1 MFVALF
7 ADGGSRGNPGPSAY
21 GFFILEVDTLENL
34 EKAGNIEFRQQLI
47 EAGYAETVAL
57 EGLYIG
63 VTTNNQAEWQGLVF
77 GLEAACKLYNPAD
90 INLIAYL
97 DSELVVKQVR
107 GEYKVKKEEL
117 KPWSLRVKNC
127 LKTLQSYK
135 VQHVYR
141 EHNKEA
147 DKMVNS
153 ILDQR

>member
-21 GFFILEVDTLENL
+21 GFLVVQAESMLDLERICDIKLRT
-34 EKAGNIEFRQQLI
+34 KLI
-47 EAGYAETVAL
+47 ENGEVKILAL
-57 EGLYIG
+57 EGKYVG
-63 VTTNNQAEWQGLVF
+63 NTTNNQAEWQGLVF
-77 GLEAACKLYNPAD
+77 ALENIVQNYNPAE

-117 KPWSLRVKNC
+117 KPWSVKVKQF
-127 LKTLQSYK
+127 LSKFKSFK
-135 VQHVYR
+135 VLHVYR

-147 DKMVNS
+147 DGVVNE
-153 ILDQR
+153 ILDGQ

>member
-21 GFFILEVDTLENL
+21 GFLVVQAESMIDLERISS
-34 EKAGNIEFRQQLI
+34 IEHRAKLI
-47 EAGYAETVAL
+47 ENGEVKILAL
-57 EGLYIG
+57 EGKFLG
-63 VTTNNQAEWQGLVF
+63 HTTNNQAEWQGLVF
-77 GLEAACKLYNPAD
+77 ALENIVQNYNPAE

-117 KPWSLRVKNC
+117 KPWSVKV
-127 LKTLQSYK
+127 KQSLSKFNTFK
-135 VQHVYR
+135 VLHVYR

-147 DKMVNS
+147 DSVVNE
-153 ILDQR
+153 ILDGQ